1 MTGTGSAADGRHEFA
16 VTGSELVYDG
26 AVVALRVDEVAMPG
40 GGAARREVVEHHAAV
55 VIAAVD
61 EDDRI
66 VLIRQ
71 YRHPLG
77 ARIWELPAGLM
88 DVAGE
93 PAVEGARRELVEEA
107 GLEASHW
114 SVLADLA
121 ASPGFTDETLRVYLA
136 EGLRRVDRP
145 QAHDEEAD
153 LEVSA
158 VPLAEAVAMVFAG
171 EIVNAAAVAGILAVS
186 AARSGAG
193 RPRPVDSPLPSVTST
208 AFESR
213 VRGRDGR

>member
-1 MTGTGSAADGRHEFA
+1 MTDAGSAAGGRHEFT

-26 AVVALRVDEVAMPG
+26 AIVALRVDEVAMPG
-40 GGAARREVVEHHAAV
+40 GGSARREVVEHHAAV
-55 VIAAVD
+55 VVAALD
-61 EDDRI
+61 DDDRI

-93 PAVEGARRELVEEA
+93 SAVAGAQRELVEEA
-107 GLEASHW
+107 GLEASRW

-136 EGLRRVDRP
+136 EGLRRVERP
-145 QAHDEEAD
+145 EAHDEEAD
-153 LEVSA
+153 LEVRT
-158 VPLAEAVAMVFAG
+158 VPLAEAVSMVFAG
-171 EIVNAAAVAGILAVS
+171 EIVNAAAVAGVLAVS
-186 AARSGAG
+186 AVRTGAG
-193 RPRPVDSPLPSVTST
+193 RPRPVDSPPPVAST
-208 AFESR
+208 AFGAR
-213 VRGRDGR
+213 VRGRGGR

>member
-1 MTGTGSAADGRHEFA
+1 MTEAGSAAGGGHEFT

-26 AVVALRVDEVAMPG
+26 AIVALRVDDVAMPG
-40 GGAARREVVEHHAAV
+40 GATARREVVEHRAAA

-61 EDDRI
+61 EHDRI

-88 DVAGE
+88 DVEGETAVAG
-93 PAVEGARRELVEEA
+93 AQRELVEEA
-107 GLEASHW
+107 GLEAARW

-136 EGLRRVDRP
+136 EGLTRVDRP
-145 QAHDEEAD
+145 EAHDEEAD
-153 LEVSA
+153 LDVRT
-158 VPLAEAVAMVFAG
+158 VPLADAVSMVFAG

-193 RPRPVDSPLPSVTST
+193 RPRPVGSPPSVRST
-208 AFESR
+208 AFDAR
-213 VRGRDGR
+213 VRGRSDR